1 MRSVKPAFG
10 LFGAVI
16 PVLYCG
22 GLLYY
27 FFGFQGAT
35 DGPLASGLGP
45 TILGLGAVGLLFCIP
60 LLLKIIRMFATPA
73 PGGNGTA
80 GATED
85 TPQSDF
91 DPDAALARYMARRA
105 AEGIAPPPVS
115 ASETSAPVQRP
126 SFGRKIG

>member
-10 LFGAVI
+10 LFGALI

-35 DGPLASGLGP
+35 DGPLATGLGP

-60 LLLKIIRMFATPA
+60 LLLKVIRLFAPA
-73 PGGNGTA
+73 PGGNPVPS
-80 GATED
+80 E
-85 TPQSDF
+85 PEEVVSDF

-105 AEGIAPPPVS
+105 AEGIAPPPLPT
-115 ASETSAPVQRP
+115 SEVSAPVQRP